1 MSIYHFPL
9 EPCTYIFVCRRCQH
23 LPSCHS
29 SSAVLKERASVNM
42 AVGCEIWGAEQNS
55 QWELPS
61 GDSWKKEEAFLF
73 VWKGGHCFVSTS
85 RLGRWPF
92 LLDRT
97 LLQHL
102 LLPSPPWHDPKAL
115 WELLAGSWDRNSIP
129 YLAGPLEWG
138 ACRLPR
144 HTLLAHPAPSVFWAP
159 LRGKGLE
166 RG

>member
-102 LLPSPPWHDPKAL
+102 LLQHPSCSVPSCSVPFCCLWMTLMPGYAWAPSWEAVIGGPECRRPRKAQK
-115 WELLAGSWDRNSIP
+115 
-129 YLAGPLEWG
+129 
-138 ACRLPR
+138 LPR
-144 HTLLAHPAPSVFWAP
+144 KQLHLT
-159 LRGKGLE
+159 G
-166 RG
+166 